1 MDTVAWVMLGAVL
14 VLEILIILVLTRKG
28 MYREFARELQDRMSR
43 ELQNLRLELSKDS
56 ADEQTRITQSLER
69 SMQSLRMENEQ
80 KWDQIDLS
88 IRRSFDAQ
96 REQMANQEDAQSA
109 ILQNMQKEL
118 LRQDHETQE
127 MIMNRLVES
136 IQTMTRVN
144 SEKLA
149 EIQADMREKLDRSL
163 NERLDSSF
171 DKIGQQLSL
180 LYKTAGELQALSGGV
195 ESLNRTLS
203 NVKSRGTWGEMQL
216 GQILSNIFPE
226 DLYIRNAQVKEGSQ
240 ERVEYAIRIPDK
252 TVDGRTILLP
262 IDSKFPA
269 DIYQKIQVAAAAVD
283 ARAAEAAVNELK
295 NRIRNEAK
303 DICTKYINP
312 PQTTDFAVLFVP
324 TESLYSEILRIS
336 GLAESCQKDYKVLI
350 AGPATISALLN
361 SLAVG
366 FRYLTVSRNTRQ
378 VLEVLENIR
387 DQYAKF
393 GDLIDRTQRNLDLAV
408 RSTEDMKKRS
418 DLIRKRL
425 TGVNLLN
432 SPGEQ
437 DFVSMPLPG
446 MDLPD
451 GT

>member
-149 EIQADMREKLDRSL
+149 EIQADMREKLHRRS
-163 NERLDSSF
+163 
-171 DKIGQQLSL
+171 
-180 LYKTAGELQALSGGV
+180 
-195 ESLNRTLS
+195 
-203 NVKSRGTWGEMQL
+203 
-216 GQILSNIFPE
+216 
-226 DLYIRNAQVKEGSQ
+226 
-240 ERVEYAIRIPDK
+240 
-252 TVDGRTILLP
+252 
-262 IDSKFPA
+262 
-269 DIYQKIQVAAAAVD
+269 
-283 ARAAEAAVNELK
+283 
-295 NRIRNEAK
+295 
-303 DICTKYINP
+303 
-312 PQTTDFAVLFVP
+312 
-324 TESLYSEILRIS
+324 
-336 GLAESCQKDYKVLI
+336 
-350 AGPATISALLN
+350 
-361 SLAVG
+361 
-366 FRYLTVSRNTRQ
+366 
-378 VLEVLENIR
+378 
-387 DQYAKF
+387 
-393 GDLIDRTQRNLDLAV
+393 
-408 RSTEDMKKRS
+408 
-418 DLIRKRL
+418 
-425 TGVNLLN
+425 
-432 SPGEQ
+432 
-437 DFVSMPLPG
+437 
-446 MDLPD
+446 
-451 GT
+451 